1 MRKFKRPQPH
11 SLPFGLFLAVR
22 PAGILPAE
30 DKLNQAGRP
39 VAPQA
44 RCLCSDKPAARQPDA
59 RGGDE
64 ARLSI
69 PLFSVQVISRDV
81 STLLDMTIERR
92 RAFLCQ
98 RTVSL

>member
-1 MRKFKRPQPH
+1 M
-11 SLPFGLFLAVR
+11 AVG

-44 RCLCSDKPAARQPDA
+44 RCLCYDKLAARQHDA
-59 RGGDE
+59 RAGAE

-69 PLFSVQVISRDV
+69 PWLNGQVVSRDV
-81 STLLDMTIERR
+81 STLLDMTIEKRS
-92 RAFLCQ
+92 AFLRQ